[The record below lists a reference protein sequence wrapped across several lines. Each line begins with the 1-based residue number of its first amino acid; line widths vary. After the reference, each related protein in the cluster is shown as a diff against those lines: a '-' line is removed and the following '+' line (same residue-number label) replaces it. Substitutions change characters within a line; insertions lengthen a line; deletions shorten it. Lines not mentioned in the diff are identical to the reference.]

1 MSYTISVGFP
11 KKPDKLVKFLAA
23 EGFKHGKFLDDDT
36 FTFFNKKKS
45 ARKILLIYTENILP
59 AEPML
64 EYCKSLEAKAII
76 SAPAF
81 RNEFDIE
88 KQEKIAKLLK
98 EKYKAF
104 LYSPTMGLPYAC
116 A

>member
-1 MSYTISVGFP
+1 
-11 KKPDKLVKFLAA
+11 
-23 EGFKHGKFLDDDT
+23 
-36 FTFFNKKKS
+36 
-45 ARKILLIYTENILP
+45 
-59 AEPML
+59 ML